1 MLIRLSRYVILGMII
16 SLVVFLVAKNN
27 KEKIKNETIILIGI
41 ISSVIIFAI
50 SFRVEFYENSKPA
63 EAAVAEV
70 GEEQKPIIPQKKSK
84 TIEGSEST
92 MTEAGVDISDKKRVR
107 KMAIEMIEKIDI
119 PGTKDDK
126 ELMMKVEK
134 MIRQEMELKNQ
145 KQTKEEEKVIDTVT
159 NPKQDGELI
168 VQKQPKENRLSMQ
181 YEGAIED
188 VIKEKIREQ
197 LYSDEVVKRRKES
210 DYVIMP
216 VDSWSLPLERRQF
229 KCIPKEEEEL
239 KQPCNCGPGEGTG
252 FWGGSFLKI
261 RGAKDLPPEPKHK
274 IELI

>member
-84 TIEGSEST
+84 TIEGSESN
-92 MTEAGVDISDKKRVR
+92 MTEKGVSV
-107 KMAIEMIEKIDI
+107 
-119 PGTKDDK
+119 DK
-126 ELMMKVEK
+126 EK
-134 MIRQEMELKNQ
+134 
-145 KQTKEEEKVIDTVT
+145 KEEIPQSKEAEKVVDAVT

-181 YEGAIED
+181 YEGAIEE